1 MDFPIW
7 QYLKQ
12 PVFSAT
18 YKTILNPG
26 RFWRSHQ
33 ISHLKNAGTRLTV
46 QKKIFTENLQKFS
59 ASFLLVKPLTKPSR

>member
-33 ISHLKNAGTRLTV
+33 ISHLKKCWDKAYRSE
-46 QKKIFTENLQKFS
+46 ENFH
-59 ASFLLVKPLTKPSR
+59 